1 MKKSLA
7 LVISSA
13 LVIAL
18 SGCSGTNTESLDSGS
33 DTLPSGTD
41 IPSSSSS
48 SETVT
53 YLDPKDYLPSTREYI
68 DSVVNEHLQKFQTP
82 DMTDYEKV
90 KAAADYVMSI
100 GFYTVSPGL
109 DVWRWRSADDSM
121 PTYTEMRGLNML
133 LFGAETCEGY
143 TGALEMLLNAM
154 DIETRNI
161 PGYTYA
167 ANGSLVYHTW
177 CQVKIDDVWYHVDCD
192 LEDDISTSRGV
203 VRYKYFLKSD
213 ATMGGSHFWG
223 QRLINLRTMEP
234 GQVEEIQAHYMGEN
248 CPRDYPTPAANP
260 MKPND
265 RVDVRAIR
273 NELKQELAE
282 YEKLY
287 GKLEWKELDVVPPVT
302 IKYYLTVEEEPES
315 DPESETERLY
325 GQNIV
330 DFAKT
335 YQNRRC
341 VIKKPGTENDP
352 EYYGRNPFGHNNSNA
367 QSSSEN

>member
-1 MKKSLA
+1 MKKFLA
-7 LVISSA
+7 LIISSA

-18 SGCSGTNTESLDSGS
+18 GGCSGTNTESLNSES
-33 DTLPSGTD
+33 DMLPSESN
-41 IPSSSSS
+41 ISSSLSSS

-82 DMTDYEKV
+82 DMTEYEKV
-90 KAAADYVMSI
+90 KAATDYVMSI
-100 GFYTVSPGL
+100 GFYTLSPAL
-109 DVWRWRSADDSM
+109 DVWRWRSAGDTM
-121 PTYTEMRGLNML
+121 PTYSEMRGLNML

-154 DIETRNI
+154 GIETRNI

-167 ANGSLVYHTW
+167 ANGSLAYHTW
-177 CQVKIDDVWYHVDCD
+177 CQVKIDGVWYHIDCD

-223 QRLINLRTMEP
+223 QRLINLGTMEQ
-234 GQVEEIQAHYMGEN
+234 GQVEEIQARYMGES
-248 CPRDYPTPAANP
+248 CPRDYPTPPENP
-260 MKPND
+260 IKPND
-265 RVDVRAIR
+265 PIDVRALR

-282 YEKLY
+282 YEKVY
-287 GKLEWKELDVVPPVT
+287 GKLEWIELDVVPPVT
-302 IKYYLTVEEEPES
+302 IKYYLTAEEN
-315 DPESETERLY
+315 TEEMY
-325 GQNIV
+325 GQTV
-330 DFAKT
+330 TEFAKT

-341 VIKKPGTENDP
+341 VIKKPGTENEP
-352 EYYGRNPFGHNNSNA
+352 EFYGRNPPGSDASDNS
-367 QSSSEN
+367 QS